1 MKCSRAKPSKT
12 SLTVAAVVAAAA
24 MAVCQWGFAQAPPG
38 WPTPPAPPSL
48 TSETGTAT
56 CPSTGCDIPGLT
68 VPNGLTMCTA
78 GPNTT
83 LWPGTDVH
91 DSTVFNR
98 ATQLCNYQALVPSGN
113 GLAGTAIN
121 QSGIAPA
128 TWVYGPDQDLTAA
141 QLAAPFWNPVQTSMA
156 AGLPIYGTRVSTGTG
171 YCSVAAYV
179 AQKNDFTWVDE
190 RFSPLENSET
200 WAFWANNAAV
210 NGIGQPA
217 PCALTNTM
225 GIAGGVAAR
234 GVEGSSLDE
243 REAQHDADGGAILFI
258 RPVQSVRDAQE
269 AIFWNFYPPFGHRS
283 QGNTNGGGATSAPSA
298 AGSYRDSFD
307 RNAVVF
313 AEIYNVAG
321 AQAASGIAALDG
333 IDGVYLDAEN
343 LAFQSGG
350 GWFYE
355 RLVSAV
361 TAAVQANSKYL
372 CTANR
377 AVTPNTMTCT
387 LQTKLGAA
395 DIPNREW
402 PLRRLD
408 ANGKPYVAKT
418 FAANANAANREE

>member
-1 MKCSRAKPSKT
+1 MKRSRGKPSKT

-24 MAVCQWGFAQAPPG
+24 MAVCQWGFAQDPPG
-38 WPTPPAPPSL
+38 APNT

-56 CPSTGCDIPGLT
+56 CPYTGCNIPGIT
-68 VPNGLTMCTA
+68 VPNGLDICTA
-78 GPNTT
+78 GPDLT

-91 DSTVFNR
+91 DTTVFNK
-98 ATQLCNYQALVPSGN
+98 ATQLCNYQALNPSGAIGSN
-113 GLAGTAIN
+113 GTAIN
-121 QSGIAPA
+121 QAGIAPA
-128 TWVYGPDQDLTAA
+128 TWVYGPSMDLTAA
-141 QLAAPFWNPVQTSMA
+141 QLAAPFWNPIQTSMA
-156 AGLPIYGTRVSTGTG
+156 AGLPIYGSRVSTGTG

-179 AQKNDFTWVDE
+179 AQQNDFTWVDQ

-200 WAFWANNAAV
+200 WAFWGDVAVV
-210 NGIGQPA
+210 NGEGQSA
-217 PCALTNTM
+217 PCATLTNNTM
-225 GIAGGVAAR
+225 GSAGGPAAR
-234 GVEGSSLDE
+234 GTEGSSQDE
-243 REAQHDADGGAILFI
+243 REAQHDADGGAIFFI

-269 AIFWNFYPPFGHRS
+269 AIFWDFYPPFGHRS
-283 QGNTNGGGATSAPSA
+283 QGNTNGAAGATSAPSTS
-298 AGSYRDSFD
+298 GGYRDSFD

-333 IDGVYLDAEN
+333 IDGIYLDAEN

-350 GWFYE
+350 GHFYQ

-361 TAAVQANSKYL
+361 TAAVKANSKYL

-387 LQTKLGAA
+387 IQTTLAAA

-402 PLRRLD
+402 PLRRID

-418 FAANANAANREE
+418 FAVNANAANREE